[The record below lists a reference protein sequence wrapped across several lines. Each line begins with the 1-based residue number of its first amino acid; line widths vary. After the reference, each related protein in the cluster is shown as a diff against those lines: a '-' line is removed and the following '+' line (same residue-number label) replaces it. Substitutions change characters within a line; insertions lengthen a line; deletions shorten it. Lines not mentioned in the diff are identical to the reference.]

1 MNKDLLPSPVT
12 VLSGY
17 IKSRYDI
24 NESFEN
30 LINALK
36 AKEIEYTK
44 LFEKQ
49 IVDAYNEVK
58 SCNKLMQK
66 QRDNQSNKHA

>member
-1 MNKDLLPSPVT
+1 MNKDLFPSPVS

-36 AKEIEYTK
+36 AKEIEYTE

-49 IVDAYNEVK
+49 IIDAYNEGYK
-58 SCNKLMQK
+58 NGRQSLNEKLLK
-66 QRDNQSNKHA
+66 

>member
-49 IVDAYNEVK
+49 IIDAYNEGYK
-58 SCNKLMQK
+58 NG
-66 QRDNQSNKHA
+66 RQSLNELLK

>member
-1 MNKDLLPSPVT
+1 MNKELLPSPVT

-49 IVDAYNEVK
+49 IIDAYNEGYK
-58 SCNKLMQK
+58 NG
-66 QRDNQSNKHA
+66 RQSLNELLK

>member
-49 IVDAYNEVK
+49 IVDAYNEGYK
-58 SCNKLMQK
+58 NGRQSLNEKLLK
-66 QRDNQSNKHA
+66 